1 MKVVITL
8 SPRDYDAVLFD
19 LDGVLTKTASVH
31 ASAWKKLFDRFLKQR
46 AIPSGEPFV
55 PFDIDADYS
64 RYVDGKSRYD
74 GVAAFLESRGIKMPL
89 GGPEDGPDVQSVRAL
104 GNLKDRYF
112 LQHLEQHGV
121 DPYEG
126 SIALVRILRA
136 QEIKTAV
143 VSSSNNC
150 AAVLEA
156 AGIAQLFDARV
167 DGTDITRLELTG
179 KPAPDAF
186 LEAAR
191 RLGAAPSRAVVVED
205 AIAGVE
211 AGRAGRFGCIIGI
224 DRGGH
229 AQALHDAG
237 ADVVVT
243 DLAEVR
249 VAVEP
254 PSTWS
259 LVFED
264 FKPAEE
270 GIREALCTLGNG
282 YFETRG
288 AAAGAVADGI
298 HYPGTY
304 LGGGYNRLRTDVA
317 GRMVENED
325 LVNCPNWLTLEFRMA
340 EQDWFDARTVKLLS
354 YHQEL
359 DLRRGMLL
367 RSISFED
374 GQGRCSTLKERRLV
388 SMGGMHL
395 CALDLALT
403 ADNWSA
409 CVTVRSAID
418 GRVINAGAKL
428 YRKFNN
434 KHLEPLAGKVVGEDG
449 VYLLVRTC
457 QSNIHVAQAAR
468 TRAFLDGKLLEARR
482 GVIEEP
488 GYIGQELKIDVKQ
501 GETLVLEKLTS
512 FYTSRDQAI
521 SECVLEARKVIARAG
536 RFDAVMADHVL
547 SWKHLWRHFD
557 VHILPADPGFKLNV
571 PMLLRLNMFHLL
583 QAISPNSIGLDIG
596 VPARGWTGEAYQ
608 GHVFW
613 DELFIFPFFNYRMP
627 EITRSLLMYR
637 YRRLGEAR
645 AAAAAAGYKGAMFPW
660 QSGSDGQE
668 ETQALNLNP
677 RSQRWV
683 PDNSYLQRHVGSG
696 IAHNVWQYFQVTHDV
711 EFLHSYG
718 AELILDIACFWSSIA
733 SFDDERGRYEIR
745 GVMGP
750 DEFHEGYP
758 DSATPGLNN
767 NAYTNIM
774 AVWVLCRALEV
785 LDLLSAVRRAEL
797 TTRLGLPAEEIARWG
812 DISRR
817 MIVPFHDDGIISQFE
832 GYEKLR
838 ELDWEAYRTRY
849 GNIQRLDLILE
860 GENDSAN
867 RYKLSKQADVLML
880 FYLFSAEELG
890 ELFERLGYPF
900 ASDTIPRNITYYA
913 GRSSHGSTLCRVVH
927 AWVLARSDRPSSMK
941 FFAQA
946 LQSDVS
952 DIQQGTTAE
961 GVHLGAMAGT
971 VDLVQ
976 RVWTGIE
983 VKGDVLRLHPELPQD
998 IERLDM
1004 RIRYRGHSLDLRL
1017 TRDWLTIRGHDGAAP
1032 PISLCVDGELCE
1044 FVSGTTRVFRLNEEA
1059 TDGAII
1065 ETSRPT
1071 DARNIGSLGA
1081 APSPDESLGLSA
1093 F

>member
-1 MKVVITL
+1 MKIITL
-8 SPRDYDAVLFD
+8 SPQDYDAVLFD

-31 ASAWKKLFDRFLKQR
+31 ASAWKKLFDNFLKQR
-46 AIPSGEPFV
+46 TALSGDPFV
-55 PFDIDADYS
+55 PFDIDTDYP
-64 RYVDGKSRYD
+64 RYVDGKPRYD
-74 GVAAFLESRGIKMPL
+74 GVASFLESRKIELPTGA
-89 GGPEDGPDVQSVRAL
+89 PEDGPDIQSMRAL
-104 GNLKDRYF
+104 GNLKDQYF
-112 LQHLEQHGV
+112 MQHLAQDGV
-121 DPYEG
+121 ESYEA
-126 SIALVRILRA
+126 SIALVRKLWE

-150 AAVLEA
+150 AAVLDV
-156 AGIAQLFDARV
+156 AGIAQLFDVRV
-167 DGTDITRLELTG
+167 DGTDVTRLELKG

-191 RLGAAPSRAVVVED
+191 QLGVEPSRAVVVED
-205 AIAGVE
+205 AIAGVA
-211 AGRAGRFGCIIGI
+211 AGRAGGFGCVIGVN
-224 DRGGH
+224 RSGN
-229 AQALHDAG
+229 AKVLRDAG

-243 DLAEVR
+243 DMAQVH

-254 PSTWS
+254 PSAWS

-264 FKPAEE
+264 FDPAKE

-282 YFETRG
+282 YFATRG
-288 AAAGAVADGI
+288 AAAWAVADSI
-298 HYPGTY
+298 YYPGTY
-304 LGGGYNRLRTDVA
+304 LAGGYNRLRTDIA
-317 GRMVENED
+317 GRVVENED
-325 LVNCPNWLTLEFRMA
+325 LVNFPNWLALGFRIA

-354 YHQEL
+354 YRQEL
-359 DLRRGMLL
+359 DLRRGLLL

-374 GQGRCSTLKERRLV
+374 GQGRRSTLKERRLV
-388 SMGGMHL
+388 SMGDMHL
-395 CALDLALT
+395 GALELTLT

-409 CVTVRSAID
+409 GVTVRSAID
-418 GRVINAGAKL
+418 GRVVNAGAKL

-434 KHLEPLAGKVVGEDG
+434 KHLEPLAATILGEDS
-449 VYLLVRTC
+449 VHLLVRTR
-457 QSNIHVAQAAR
+457 QSHIHVAQTAR
-468 TRAFLDGKLLEARR
+468 TRAFLDGRLLEVRR
-482 GVIEEP
+482 RIIEEP
-488 GYIGQELKIDVKQ
+488 GYIGQELNIDVKQ
-501 GETLVLEKLTS
+501 GQTLVLEKLAA
-512 FYTSRDQAI
+512 FYTSRDHAI
-521 SECVLEARKVIARAG
+521 SECGLEASKAIARAG

-547 SWKHLWRHFD
+547 AWKHLWRRFD
-557 VHILPADPGFKLNV
+557 VRIQPADPGFKLNV
-571 PMLLRLNMFHLL
+571 PVLLRFNMFHLM
-583 QAISPNSIGLDIG
+583 QAVSNNSIGLDIG

-608 GHVFW
+608 GHIFW

-627 EITRSLLMYR
+627 EIARSLLMYR

-668 ETQALNLNP
+668 ETQELNLNP
-677 RSQRWV
+677 RSRRWV
-683 PDNSYLQRHVGSG
+683 PDNSYLQRHVGC
-696 IAHNVWQYFQVTHDV
+696 AVAYNVWQYFQVTHDI

-733 SFDDERGRYEIR
+733 SFDEKRGRYEIR

-750 DEFHEGYP
+750 DEFHDGYP

-785 LDLLSAVRRAEL
+785 LDLLSDMRRAEL
-797 TTRLGLPAEEIARWG
+797 TTRLGLSTEEITRWD

-838 ELDWEAYRTRY
+838 ELDWKDYRARY
-849 GNIQRLDLILE
+849 DNIQRLDLILE
-860 GENDSAN
+860 AENDSTN

-900 ASDTIPRNITYYA
+900 EYETIPRNITYYVDRA
-913 GRSSHGSTLCRVVH
+913 SYGSTLCRVAH
-927 AWVLARSDRPSSMK
+927 AWVLARSDRKQHAMD
-941 FFAQA
+941 FFLEA

-952 DIQQGTTAE
+952 DVQHGTTAE
-961 GVHLGAMAGT
+961 GIHLGAMAGT

-976 RVWTGIE
+976 RVSTGIE
-983 VKGDVLRLHPELPQD
+983 VRGDVLRLNQELPRE

-1004 RIRYRGHSLDLRL
+1004 RIRYREHSLDLRL
-1017 TRDWLTIRGHDGAAP
+1017 TQRLAHDPRAGRRG
-1032 PISLCVDGELCE
+1032 
-1044 FVSGTTRVFRLNEEA
+1044 VSDFIVRRW
-1059 TDGAII
+1059 
-1065 ETSRPT
+1065 
-1071 DARNIGSLGA
+1071 
-1081 APSPDESLGLSA
+1081 
-1093 F
+1093 

>member
-1 MKVVITL
+1 MIVVITL

-19 LDGVLTKTASVH
+19 LDGVLTRTASVH
-31 ASAWKKLFDRFLKQR
+31 ASAWKKLFDGFLEQR
-46 AIPSGEPFV
+46 ATQAGEPFV
-55 PFDIDADYS
+55 PFDIDTDYP
-64 RYVDGKSRYD
+64 RYVDGKPRYD
-74 GVAAFLESRGIKMPL
+74 GVAAFLESRGIELPL
-89 GGPEDGPDVQSVRAL
+89 GAPEDGPDVQSVRAL

-121 DPYEG
+121 EPYEA
-126 SIALVRILRA
+126 SIALVRKLRA

-167 DGTDITRLELTG
+167 DGTDVTRLELKG

-191 RLGAAPSRAVVVED
+191 RVGAEPSRAVVVED

-211 AGRAGRFGCIIGI
+211 AGRAGRFGCVIGV
-224 DRGGH
+224 DRSGQ
-229 AQALHDAG
+229 AQALRDAG

-243 DLAEVR
+243 DLAQVR

-254 PSTWS
+254 PSAWS
-259 LVFED
+259 LVFEGFD
-264 FKPAEE
+264 PAQE

-282 YFETRG
+282 YFATRG
-288 AAAGAVADGI
+288 AAAGAVADDI

-304 LGGGYNRLRTDVA
+304 LAGGYNRLRTDIA
-317 GRMVENED
+317 GRVVENED
-325 LVNCPNWLTLEFRMA
+325 LVNFPNWLALEFRIA

-354 YHQEL
+354 YRQEL

-374 GQGRCSTLKERRLV
+374 GQGRRSTLKERRLV
-388 SMGGMHL
+388 SMGDMHL
-395 CALDLALT
+395 GALELALT

-409 CVTVRSAID
+409 GVTVRSAID
-418 GRVINAGAKL
+418 GRIVNAGAKL

-434 KHLEPLAGKVVGEDG
+434 KHLEPLAGEVVGEDG

-468 TRAFLDGKLLEARR
+468 TRAFLDGQLLDVRR
-482 GVIEEP
+482 RVIEEP
-488 GYIGQELKIDVKQ
+488 GYIGQELKVDVKQ
-501 GETLVLEKLTS
+501 GETLVLEKLAS
-512 FYTSRDQAI
+512 FYTSRDHAI
-521 SECVLEARKVIARAG
+521 SECGLEARKAIARAG

-547 SWKHLWRHFD
+547 AWKHLWRRFD
-557 VHILPADPGFKLNV
+557 VHIQPADPGFKLNV

-583 QAISPNSIGLDIG
+583 QAVSPNSIGLDIG

-608 GHVFW
+608 GHIFW

-683 PDNSYLQRHVGSG
+683 PDNSYLQRHVGSA
-696 IAHNVWQYFQVTHDV
+696 IAYNVWQYFQVTHDV

-750 DEFHEGYP
+750 DEFHDGYP

-785 LDLLSAVRRAEL
+785 LDLLSDVRRAEL
-797 TTRLGLPAEEIARWG
+797 TTRLGLSAEEIARWG

-817 MIVPFHDDGIISQFE
+817 MYVPFHDDGIISQFE

-838 ELDWEAYRTRY
+838 ELDWEDYRTRY

-860 GENDSAN
+860 SGERQRQPLQALETG
-867 RYKLSKQADVLML
+867 RRADVVLPVFRRGNRRIVRASGL
-880 FYLFSAEELG
+880 SVRIRDHSAKHRLLCRPLVPRLHALPCGVCLG
-890 ELFERLGYPF
+890 PGAFRPAARDGLLRGGAAERRERCPAGHHRGGHP
-900 ASDTIPRNITYYA
+900 PRRHGGN
-913 GRSSHGSTLCRVVH
+913 GRSG
-927 AWVLARSDRPSSMK
+927 AARIDGYRSKRRCSA
-941 FFAQA
+941 AQSGIA
-946 LQSDVS
+946 
-952 DIQQGTTAE
+952 
-961 GVHLGAMAGT
+961 AG
-971 VDLVQ
+971 
-976 RVWTGIE
+976 
-983 VKGDVLRLHPELPQD
+983 
-998 IERLDM
+998 
-1004 RIRYRGHSLDLRL
+1004 
-1017 TRDWLTIRGHDGAAP
+1017 DGAPRHAHP
-1032 PISLCVDGELCE
+1032 LPRA
-1044 FVSGTTRVFRLNEEA
+1044 FTRSA
-1059 TDGAII
+1059 A
-1065 ETSRPT
+1065 
-1071 DARNIGSLGA
+1071 DARLAHGPRA
-1081 APSPDESLGLSA
+1081 
-1093 F
+1093 